1 MKNFYNEIAS
11 EYSKISDKRKKYINS
26 VNKIVVKKLKNK
38 KSILDLG
45 SGDGKRLLR
54 ISKSLKKSEIVALE
68 PSSEMCKIFKKS
80 CKFKLYQLNA
90 RQVSKIKKK
99 FDGIISLWNVFGHIK
114 NNKERII
121 VLKKIYKKLNKNGI
135 FIVDVNNR
143 HNAKSYGYLKVFIRV
158 IMDAIYFDE
167 RRGNTN
173 YSISIGKKKVN
184 ASGHLF
190 TKSEFLKN
198 LKMAGFTEIE
208 TFTINYLNGEL
219 SKSSLNGQLVFLVKK
234 SNE

>member
-26 VNKIVVKKLKNK
+26 VNKIVIKKLKNK

-90 RQVSKIKKK
+90 RQVSKIKMCAL
-99 FDGIISLWNVFGHIK
+99 GSAAVAAPRACTWLLH
-114 NNKERII
+114 
-121 VLKKIYKKLNKNGI
+121 
-135 FIVDVNNR
+135 
-143 HNAKSYGYLKVFIRV
+143 
-158 IMDAIYFDE
+158 
-167 RRGNTN
+167 
-173 YSISIGKKKVN
+173 
-184 ASGHLF
+184 
-190 TKSEFLKN
+190 
-198 LKMAGFTEIE
+198 
-208 TFTINYLNGEL
+208 
-219 SKSSLNGQLVFLVKK
+219 
-234 SNE
+234 